1 MCNADDLVLIIV
13 FLLGG
18 IGRGVVDLVERVV
31 AGLLI
36 SAPIFALLPVALDG
50 SIWGVATRH
59 S

>member
-31 AGLLI
+31 AGLC
-36 SAPIFALLPVALDG
+36 PVAVESGLAKQALTEV
-50 SIWGVATRH
+50 GVSPGT
-59 S
+59 SP